1 MDRIMPIDLERPDLR
16 KRIRGYDV
24 RGVDALLRGA
34 ARALHELRMENETL
48 RERLAGQTEEL
59 ERVHGQE
66 RLMSDVLINA
76 QRAADDTRAAAQKH
90 ADAMIEEARLAALAE
105 RVAGQQQASEIRFEI
120 ERLRAERAR
129 MEADTRALLERL
141 LRELGPPPVTQAVAE
156 TPPLTIVHGEADAV
170 NA

>member
-24 RGVDALLRGA
+24 RAVDALLRGA
-34 ARALHELRMENETL
+34 ARSLHEQRMENETL
-48 RERLAGQTEEL
+48 RERLASQTEEL

-76 QRAADDTRAAAQKH
+76 QRAADETRAAAQKH
-90 ADAMIEEARLAALAE
+90 ADAIIEEARLAALAE
-105 RVAGQQQASEIRFEI
+105 RVSGQQQVSDIRYEI

-129 MEADTRALLERL
+129 MEADTRSLLERM
-141 LRELGPPPVTQAVAE
+141 LRELGPAQITQAVVE
-156 TPPLTIVHGEADAV
+156 SPTLTIIEGVADA
-170 NA
+170 AHA

>member
-24 RGVDALLRGA
+24 RAVDALLRGA
-34 ARALHELRMENETL
+34 ARSLHELRMENEAL

-59 ERVHGQE
+59 ERAHGQE

-76 QRAADDTRAAAQKH
+76 QRAADETRVAAQKH
-90 ADAMIEEARLAALAE
+90 ADAMVEEARLAALAE
-105 RVAGQQQASEIRFEI
+105 KVAGQQQISEIRYEI
-120 ERLRAERAR
+120 EKLRAERAR
-129 MEADTRALLERL
+129 MEADTRSLLERM
-141 LRELGPPPVTQAVAE
+141 LRELGPAQVTQPVIDAP
-156 TPPLTIVHGEADAV
+156 TLTIVEGEADAV